1 MYQSWNIVQMA
12 LFLRY
17 HQRFLPTLDKCHCF
31 TVNIGNY
38 LPRSLELDKK
48 SPFEA
53 FFFVPPLIW
62 NPFTTALPTSSGQEA
77 RLMFKE
83 NCKNW
88 HLKPRRR
95 EFHFLVL
102 DYNWQLEFQYEGSI
116 LVHVQNSILVK
127 SALSLPGLQKPIRG
141 RGIDFPNTY
150 HHQQVWDQVIQKK
163 LAPCPISKY
172 FLDCVSVL
180 DGGIFPLP
188 IWFLFHQISQ
198 MLSRLPPNLIASLL
212 QDY

>member
-1 MYQSWNIVQMA
+1 MA

-17 HQRFLPTLDKCHCF
+17 PQRFLPTLDRCHCF

-95 EFHFLVL
+95 DFHFLFL

-116 LVHVQNSILVK
+116 LCACAEHNFSQTSFEFGQTPKTNKRQGNWFSKHISS
-127 SALSLPGLQKPIRG
+127 SAGLRPGDSEK
-141 RGIDFPNTY
+141 
-150 HHQQVWDQVIQKK
+150 
-163 LAPCPISKY
+163 
-172 FLDCVSVL
+172 VS
-180 DGGIFPLP
+180 PLP
-188 IWFLFHQISQ
+188 HF
-198 MLSRLPPNLIASLL
+198 
-212 QDY
+212 